1 MTIENSSTMTVGSD
15 NVFQDLG
22 FEAEEAMNLKIR
34 ADLMIK
40 LCDHIES
47 QEWTRQEA
55 AESLKE
61 SQLTISAL
69 MNGEIEQFN
78 VDKLI
83 GMLGKAGKQVKVIVT
98 L

>member
-40 LCDHIES
+40 LCDYIES

-55 AESLKE
+55 AKYLKE

-69 MNGEIEQFN
+69 MSGEIGQFN
-78 VDKLI
+78 IDKLI
-83 GMLGKAGKQVKVIVT
+83 GLLGKAGKQVKIEVAS
-98 L
+98 